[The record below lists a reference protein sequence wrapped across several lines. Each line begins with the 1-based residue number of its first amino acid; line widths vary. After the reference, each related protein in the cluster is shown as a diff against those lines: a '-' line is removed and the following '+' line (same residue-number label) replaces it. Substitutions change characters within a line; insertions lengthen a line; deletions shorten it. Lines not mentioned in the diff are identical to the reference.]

1 MTERVGD
8 IAVDVQEMSKVF
20 GHFKAV
26 NEITFQ
32 IRRGEVFG
40 FLGPNGA
47 GKTTTI
53 RVLCGILPA
62 TSGTGTVLGLDVVRE
77 AEKIKTRIGYMSQ
90 KFSLYDDLTVNENLK
105 FYAGIHGMSGD
116 RIDQR
121 IDAMLTLADMHAR
134 RGQLAGQLSGGWKQR
149 VALACSMIHE
159 PEMVFLDEPTAG
171 VDPVSRRRFWDM
183 IYRIADMG
191 TTILVTT
198 HYMDEAEQF
207 DQLVFIDRGTL
218 IASGTPEQVKEN
230 YFKAR
235 LWEIEC
241 APLALASDTL
251 RNQPFVLDV
260 SIPGGSLHVI
270 TPTDFN
276 DTDKFETVLRGA
288 EVTVHAIRE
297 AVPSLE
303 DVFVHLAEM
312 GRRESAG
319 SNR

>member
-1 MTERVGD
+1 MKQRTGE
-8 IAVDVQEMSKVF
+8 IAVDVRGMSKAF

-62 TSGTGTVLGLDVVRE
+62 TSGTGTVLGLDVVHE
-77 AEKIKTRIGYMSQ
+77 SEKIKTRIGYMSQ

-105 FYAGIHGMSGD
+105 FYAGVHGMSGD
-116 RIDQR
+116 RIAQR
-121 IDAMLTLADMHAR
+121 IDAMLTLADMHPR
-134 RGQLAGQLSGGWKQR
+134 RDQLAGQLSGGWKQR

-159 PEMVFLDEPTAG
+159 PEMIFLDEPTAG

-218 IASGTPEQVKEN
+218 IASGTPEEVKRN
-230 YFKAR
+230 YFRAR

-251 RNQPFVLDV
+251 RSQPFVLDV

-276 DTDKFETVLRGA
+276 DSGKFESALRGA
-288 EVTVHAIRE
+288 GVTVQVIRE
-297 AVPSLE
+297 TVPSLE

-312 GRRESAG
+312 GRRASGEVIV
-319 SNR
+319 

>member
-1 MTERVGD
+1 MTQRTGD
-8 IAVDVQEMSKVF
+8 IAVDVRGLSKAF
-20 GHFKAV
+20 GQFKAV
-26 NEITFQ
+26 NDITFQ

-77 AEKIKTRIGYMSQ
+77 TERIKTRIGYMSQ
-90 KFSLYDDLTVNENLK
+90 KFSLYDDLTVNENLT
-105 FYAGIHGMSGD
+105 FYAGVHGMSGE
-116 RIDQR
+116 RIGQR
-121 IDAMLTLADMHAR
+121 IDAMLTLADMHPR
-134 RGQLAGQLSGGWKQR
+134 RNQLAGQLSGGWKQR

-159 PEMVFLDEPTAG
+159 PEMIFLDEPTAG

-218 IASGTPEQVKEN
+218 IASGTPEEVKRN
-230 YFKAR
+230 YFRAR

-251 RNQPFVLDV
+251 RSQPFVLDV

-276 DTDKFETVLRGA
+276 DTNRFETALREAG
-288 EVTVHAIRE
+288 VTVRAVRE
-297 AVPSLE
+297 TVPSLE
-303 DVFVHLAEM
+303 DVFVHLAET
-312 GRRESAG
+312 GRQANGEVIL
-319 SNR
+319 

>member
-1 MTERVGD
+1 MTERTGD
-8 IAVDVQEMSKVF
+8 IAVDVREMSKVF
-20 GHFKAV
+20 GHFNAV
-26 NEITFQ
+26 NKITFQ

-62 TSGTGTVLGLDVVRE
+62 TSGNGTVLGLDVVRE

-90 KFSLYDDLTVNENLK
+90 KFSLYDDLTVTENLM
-105 FYAGIHGMSGD
+105 FYSGVHGMSGD
-116 RIDQR
+116 RIAQR
-121 IDAMLTLADMHAR
+121 IDAMLTLADMHDR
-134 RGQLAGQLSGGWKQR
+134 RHQLAGQLSGGWKQR
-149 VALACSMIHE
+149 VALACSLVHE

-218 IASGTPEQVKEN
+218 IASGTPEQVKKD
-230 YFKAR
+230 YFQAR

-241 APLALASDTL
+241 APLALASDTM
-251 RNQPFVLDV
+251 RTQPYVLDV

-270 TPTDFN
+270 TPTDFK
-276 DTDKFETVLRGA
+276 DSSQFEQALRNAG
-288 EVTVHAIRE
+288 VTVNAIRE

-312 GRRESAG
+312 GRRATGEVVL
-319 SNR
+319 

>member
-1 MTERVGD
+1 MTQRTGD
-8 IAVDVQEMSKVF
+8 IAVDVRGLSKVF
-20 GHFKAV
+20 GQFKAV

-62 TSGTGTVLGLDVVRE
+62 TSGMGTVLGLDVVRE
-77 AEKIKTRIGYMSQ
+77 SEKIKTRIGYMSQ

-105 FYAGIHGMSGD
+105 FYAGVHGMSGD
-116 RIDQR
+116 RIGQR
-121 IDAMLTLADMHAR
+121 IDAMLTLADMHPR
-134 RGQLAGQLSGGWKQR
+134 RDQLAGQLSGGWKQR

-159 PEMVFLDEPTAG
+159 PEMIFLDEPTAG

-218 IASGTPEQVKEN
+218 IASGTPEEVKRN
-230 YFKAR
+230 YFRAR

-251 RNQPFVLDV
+251 RSQPFVLDV

-270 TPTDFN
+270 TPTDFA
-276 DTDKFETVLRGA
+276 DTGKIESALRGA
-288 EVTVHAIRE
+288 GVTVDVIRE
-297 AVPSLE
+297 TVPSLE

-312 GRRESAG
+312 GRRASGEVIL
-319 SNR
+319 